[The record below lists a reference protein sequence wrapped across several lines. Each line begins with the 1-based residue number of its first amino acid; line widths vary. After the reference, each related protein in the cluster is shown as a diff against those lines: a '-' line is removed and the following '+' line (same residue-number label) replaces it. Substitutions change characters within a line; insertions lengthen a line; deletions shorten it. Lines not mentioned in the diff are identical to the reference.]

1 MKKRIGIIG
10 SLCCLGIV
18 ICVGIFDTQRK
29 KGNEETIAESVQE
42 IIDEEA
48 STGEV
53 PTDEVPTEEAS
64 TDGDPT
70 IEAPTD
76 ETPADEAVAEDP
88 EEEVS
93 PLEDSEEL
101 TDENEYVNF
110 AIANVDHYVNV
121 RSLPSTTGEIVGK
134 IYDGAVAE
142 IVAVAGE
149 QDEWF
154 QITSGNVE
162 GYIKAEFFLYGEA
175 ATEVMDQYV
184 TRFAQVKA
192 DRLNVRA
199 GQSTEEACIGHL
211 DQGEKVKLIEDCGE
225 WLHVQYT
232 ERKDGYV
239 AAEYVTVLEEYTY
252 AKTLEEEQA
261 QIAAEKEQEEQAK
274 IAVAGEQETQTE
286 IAAEGEQE
294 TQEENTAE
302 QEQEKQAEPD
312 TKAEQETVAEQTT
325 EVISAANTSNEELR
339 KEIVNYAMQY
349 VGNKYVSG
357 GSSLASGTD
366 CSGFTCFIYADF
378 GYSISR
384 TPKGQYSGAGRSIDY
399 SEIQPGDIICY
410 SSNGGKS
417 CTHVALYIGDG
428 QIVHAANSRK
438 GVIVGEA
445 DYSPIIGVKNVI
457 D

>member
-29 KGNEETIAESVQE
+29 KGNEETMAESVQE

-53 PTDEVPTEEAS
+53 PTDEAS
-64 TDGDPT
+64 
-70 IEAPTD
+70 IN
-76 ETPADEAVAEDP
+76 ETPADETVTEDP

-93 PLEDSEEL
+93 PSETSEEL
-101 TDENEYVNF
+101 TDENEYINF

-121 RSLPSTTGEIVGK
+121 RSQPSTTGEIVGK

-142 IVAVAGE
+142 IVAIAGE

-211 DQGEKVKLIEDCGE
+211 DQDEKVKLIEDCGE

-261 QIAAEKEQEEQAK
+261 QIAAEKEQE
-274 IAVAGEQETQTE
+274 
-286 IAAEGEQE
+286 
-294 TQEENTAE
+294 
-302 QEQEKQAEPD
+302 KQAEPD
-312 TKAEQETVAEQTT
+312 VKAEQETVVEQTT
-325 EVISAANTSNEELR
+325 EVPSVANTSNEELR

-438 GVIVGEA
+438 GVIVGAA

>member
-29 KGNEETIAESVQE
+29 KGNEETMAESVQE

-53 PTDEVPTEEAS
+53 PTDEAS
-64 TDGDPT
+64 
-70 IEAPTD
+70 IN
-76 ETPADEAVAEDP
+76 ETPADETVADETVAEDP

-93 PLEDSEEL
+93 PSETSEEL
-101 TDENEYVNF
+101 TDENEYINF

-121 RSLPSTTGEIVGK
+121 RSQPSTTGEIVGK

-142 IVAVAGE
+142 IVAIAGE

-211 DQGEKVKLIEDCGE
+211 DQDEKVKLIEDCGE

-261 QIAAEKEQEEQAK
+261 QIAAEKEQQEQAQIAAEKEQEEQA
-274 IAVAGEQETQTE
+274 Q
-286 IAAEGEQE
+286 IAAEK
-294 TQEENTAE
+294 
-302 QEQEKQAEPD
+302 EQEKQAEPD
-312 TKAEQETVAEQTT
+312 VKAEQETVVEQTT
-325 EVISAANTSNEELR
+325 EVPSVANTSNEELR

-438 GVIVGEA
+438 GVIVGAA

>member
-18 ICVGIFDTQRK
+18 ICIGIFDTQRK
-29 KGNEETIAESVQE
+29 TPNEAAIAESVQE
-42 IIDEEA
+42 S
-48 STGEV
+48 STE
-53 PTDEVPTEEAS
+53 D
-64 TDGDPT
+64 
-70 IEAPTD
+70 EAP
-76 ETPADEAVAEDP
+76 ADNP
-88 EEEVS
+88 EEEVVPPEAS
-93 PLEDSEEL
+93 KEL

-110 AIANVDHYVNV
+110 AIADVDHYVNV

-162 GYIKAEFFLYGEA
+162 GYIKAEFFLYGEEA
-175 ATEVMDQYV
+175 MAVMDQYV
-184 TRFAQVKA
+184 ARFVQVQA

-199 GQSTEEACIGHL
+199 GQSVEEACIGHI
-211 DQGEKVKLIEDCGE
+211 DHGEKVKLLEDCGE
-225 WLHVQYT
+225 WLRVQYT
-232 ERKDGYV
+232 DRKEGYV

-252 AKTLEEEQA
+252 ARTLEEEQA
-261 QIAAEKEQEEQAK
+261 QIATEEEQEEQAE
-274 IAVAGEQETQTE
+274 VS
-286 IAAEGEQE
+286 AEGEQE
-294 TQEENTAE
+294 TQAE
-302 QEQEKQAEPD
+302 ADTQAETD
-312 TKAEQETVAEQTT
+312 TRAEQETVAEQTT
-325 EVISAANTSNEELR
+325 GLPAATDTSNEELR
-339 KEIVNYAMQY
+339 REIVNYAMQY

-366 CSGFTCFIYADF
+366 CSGFTCFTYADF

-384 TPKGQYSGAGRSIDY
+384 TPQGQYSGAGRSIDY
-399 SEIQPGDIICY
+399 SEILPGDIICY

-417 CTHVALYIGDG
+417 CTHVAIYIGDG
-428 QIVHAANSRK
+428 QIVHAANSQK
-438 GVIVGEA
+438 GVIVEAA
-445 DYSPIIGVKNVI
+445 DYSTIIGVKNVI

>member
-18 ICVGIFDTQRK
+18 ICIGIFDTYK
-29 KGNEETIAESVQE
+29 ETANEETMAESVQE
-42 IIDEEA
+42 RVEGEASEAEAPAEEA
-48 STGEV
+48 PETEA
-53 PTDEVPTEEAS
+53 PEDEIPAVTAPKEEA
-64 TDGDPT
+64 P
-70 IEAPTD
+70 
-76 ETPADEAVAEDP
+76 AED
-88 EEEVS
+88 VS
-93 PLEDSEEL
+93 PSETSEEQ

-261 QIAAEKEQEEQAK
+261 QIAAEKEQE
-274 IAVAGEQETQTE
+274 
-286 IAAEGEQE
+286 
-294 TQEENTAE
+294 
-302 QEQEKQAEPD
+302 KQAEPD
-312 TKAEQETVAEQTT
+312 VKAEQETVVEQTT
-325 EVISAANTSNEELR
+325 EVPSVANTSNEELR

-438 GVIVGEA
+438 GVIVGAA